1 MDELQMPDHVDGLR
15 MEHDGHLNREYKKE
29 VILGNHEEFEWD
41 SESKLGDRLKD
52 IFHRQIWLILLIF
65 IETLFYD

>member
-52 IFHRQIWLILLIF
+52 IFHRQIWLILLIST
-65 IETLFYD
+65 ETLLYD

>member
-1 MDELQMPDHVDGLR
+1 MDELQMPDHVEGLR

-52 IFHRQIWLILLIF
+52 IFHRQIWLILLIST
-65 IETLFYD
+65 ETLLYD